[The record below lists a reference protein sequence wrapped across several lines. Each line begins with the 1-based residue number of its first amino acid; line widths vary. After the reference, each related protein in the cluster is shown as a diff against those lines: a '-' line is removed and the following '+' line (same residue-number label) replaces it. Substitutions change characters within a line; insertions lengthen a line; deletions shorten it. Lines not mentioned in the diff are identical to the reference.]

1 MMEIVASVTQS
12 FGGGLPLSVKFL
24 LTILPRS
31 SMSPAG
37 RELQRFHKL
46 LNIYG
51 QYVRIYRLTKV

>member
-24 LTILPRS
+24 LSILPR
-31 SMSPAG
+31 SPAG

-46 LNIYG
+46 LNIYE